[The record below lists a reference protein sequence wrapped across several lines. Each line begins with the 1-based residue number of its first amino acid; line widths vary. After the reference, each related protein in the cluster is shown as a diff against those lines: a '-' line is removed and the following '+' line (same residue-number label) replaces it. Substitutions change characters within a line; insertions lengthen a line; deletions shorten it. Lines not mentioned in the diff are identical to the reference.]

1 MAFGDGFNNFNQWLA
16 DGIGT
21 TFAGDWRNPSF
32 GVYTNGGPVISNSAK
47 STKTSTTDRFSNL
60 DSALSSALQMEF
72 ASAANQMNFQ
82 REANQKAMD
91 FSAAEAEK
99 NRLFQANSAKRAMQ
113 FEADQVKAA
122 MDFSERMSNTA
133 YQRAVKDMQAA
144 GLNPILAVSQG
155 GASSPAGMSGSGF
168 TSSGSS
174 ASGVSSSGSKANVA
188 GGKSSDVQVLG
199 LVANTALGLMDSI
212 TRLIRR

>member
-1 MAFGDGFNNFNQWLA
+1 MAFGDGFKNFTQWLS
-16 DGIGT
+16 DGIGIT
-21 TFAGDWRNPSF
+21 AAGDWRNPSF
-32 GVYTNGGPVISNSAK
+32 GNYTNAGPIISNSAK
-47 STKTSTTDRFSNL
+47 STKTSTVDRFKSL
-60 DSALSSALQMEF
+60 GSPLSSAMEMEF
-72 ASAANQMNFQ
+72 AAAANQMKFQ

-113 FEADQVKAA
+113 FEADQAKAA
-122 MDFSERMSNTA
+122 MDFSERMSNTS

-174 ASGVSSSGSKANVA
+174 ASGVSSAGSKANVA

-199 LVANTALGLMDSI
+199 LIANTALGLFDSI